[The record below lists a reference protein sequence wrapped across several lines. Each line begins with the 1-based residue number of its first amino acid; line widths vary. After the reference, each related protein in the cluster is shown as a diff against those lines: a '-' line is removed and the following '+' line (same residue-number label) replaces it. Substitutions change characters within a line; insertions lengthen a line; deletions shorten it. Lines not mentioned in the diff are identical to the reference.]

1 MYTQTPFKLIGLSNS
16 FLSFLCYFAAK
27 HDVSKITHFRGSVF
41 LKFSVCAIFYAL
53 FILYPFARWFC
64 SRQLSTTVGG
74 SRARM
79 GRRRRQSTT
88 TERWEWSSWRRSPRR
103 GTRSKRPLRSQDQLG
118 GHLRRVGTVWDVS
131 QLGAWALNQFVS
143 IRWKSEQTHSLKVYH
158 YIGYFPRRWSF
169 CHSCFFWVWSVTA
182 LWLSTTTSTPNTQLT
197 SNLSQFGLTF
207 CGNFDIKR
215 MTWKHK
221 LFKVG
226 VYIYLPWHM
235 SYYCALVSCPTR

>member
-1 MYTQTPFKLIGLSNS
+1 M
-16 FLSFLCYFAAK
+16 SFLCYFVAK

-74 SRARM
+74 SRART

-103 GTRSKRPLRSQDQLG
+103 GTRAKQPLRSQDQLG

-143 IRWKSEQTHSLKVYH
+143 IGLTIARIANAVQIT
-158 YIGYFPRRWSF
+158 
-169 CHSCFFWVWSVTA
+169 
-182 LWLSTTTSTPNTQLT
+182 LWLSVNHLNRCLCSHC
-197 SNLSQFGLTF
+197 SHWSQCL
-207 CGNFDIKR
+207 
-215 MTWKHK
+215 
-221 LFKVG
+221 
-226 VYIYLPWHM
+226 
-235 SYYCALVSCPTR
+235 LVSTRVY